1 MNYFK
6 HSNFCETDSCKTWY
20 LVYRL
25 AASGLNQVVKSTMS
39 HLDMTIAVAVVICS
53 TSHVL
58 QTWKQDLIFW
68 VWLLMFNLVSHS
80 IHSMYMAA
88 VNLYT
93 HWTKNDDY
101 KKWLAWTSVSV
112 MANLPSACVRECH
125 FHLQTESGTLTESHT
140 VLKITG
146 DMCQLLSQ
154 SKVLL
159 IRINVHWAQ
168 SAFVFLP
175 QSRYN
180 WLLLLSL

>member
-6 HSNFCETDSCKTWY
+6 HSNFSETDSCKTWY
-20 LVYRL
+20 LGYRL
-25 AASGLNQVVKSTMS
+25 NASGLNQVVKSTMS
-39 HLDMTIAVAVVICS
+39 HRDMTMAVAVVICS

-58 QTWKQDLIFW
+58 QTWKQGLIFW

-80 IHSMYMAA
+80 IHSMYERSAA

-112 MANLPSACVRECH
+112 MGNLQSACVSVCH
-125 FHLQTESGTLTESHT
+125 FHLQAESGTFTESHT
-140 VLKITG
+140 ELKITG

-159 IRINVHWAQ
+159 IWINVHWAQ
-168 SAFVFLP
+168 SAFVFLS
-175 QSRYN
+175 QSGYN
-180 WLLLLSL
+180 